1 MEERG
6 IDRRV
11 RKTKRQLRQALMDLM
26 SEKPSKSISVREL
39 AERAD
44 INRGTFYIHYK
55 DVSDLLQRLED
66 EMAERLILVCKKYA
80 YSTGEVDAFPYLTEL
95 YRFAQDNADLCLVL
109 LGPNGDR
116 AYTERICGILRSY
129 FLRDFLARFYSGSSD
144 RLDYFCSFIVSGT
157 RFSITLDPFYCQIIT
172 LPIDKGGLA
181 AAFRM
186 FSNQS
191 CCQLCQTFCTSSL
204 SSSISR
210 SFVMLRT
217 SSSLVMTM

>member
-66 EMAERLILVCKKYA
+66 EMAECLILVCKKYA
-80 YSTGEVDAFPYLTEL
+80 YSTSEVDAFPYLTEL

-129 FLRDFLARFYSGSSD
+129 FCMRQI
-144 RLDYFCSFIVSGT
+144 RLY
-157 RFSITLDPFYCQIIT
+157 YCLI
-172 LPIDKGGLA
+172 
-181 AAFRM
+181 
-186 FSNQS
+186 
-191 CCQLCQTFCTSSL
+191 
-204 SSSISR
+204 
-210 SFVMLRT
+210 
-217 SSSLVMTM
+217 

>member
-80 YSTGEVDAFPYLTEL
+80 YSTSEVDAFPYL
-95 YRFAQDNADLCLVL
+95 
-109 LGPNGDR
+109 
-116 AYTERICGILRSY
+116 TERICGILRSY

-144 RLDYFCSFIVSGT
+144 RLDYFCSFIVSGNL
-157 RFSITLDPFYCQIIT
+157 TLTLEWLSGGAKETPEEMAALAGAIIMDGVRT
-172 LPIDKGGLA
+172 L
-181 AAFRM
+181 
-186 FSNQS
+186 
-191 CCQLCQTFCTSSL
+191 
-204 SSSISR
+204 
-210 SFVMLRT
+210 
-217 SSSLVMTM
+217 

>member
-66 EMAERLILVCKKYA
+66 EMAERLIMVCKKYA
-80 YSTGEVDAFPYLTEL
+80 YSTCEVDAFPYLTEL
-95 YRFAQDNADLCLVL
+95 YRFARDNADLCLVL

-144 RLDYFCSFIVSGT
+144 RLDYFCSFIVSGNL
-157 RFSITLDPFYCQIIT
+157 TLT
-172 LPIDKGGLA
+172 LEW
-181 AAFRM
+181 
-186 FSNQS
+186 
-191 CCQLCQTFCTSSL
+191 L
-204 SSSISR
+204 SSGAKETPEEMAALAGAIIMDG
-210 SFVMLRT
+210 VRT
-217 SSSLVMTM
+217 L

>member
-80 YSTGEVDAFPYLTEL
+80 YSTSEVDAFPYLTEL
-95 YRFAQDNADLCLVL
+95 YRFARDNADLCLVL

-144 RLDYFCSFIVSGT
+144 RLDYFCSFIVSGNL
-157 RFSITLDPFYCQIIT
+157 TLTLEGSPAVQRRHRKRWPPWPAPSSWTVSGHCDICKETGRLPCLFYAV
-172 LPIDKGGLA
+172 P
-181 AAFRM
+181 
-186 FSNQS
+186 S
-191 CCQLCQTFCTSSL
+191 QTVH
-204 SSSISR
+204 R
-210 SFVMLRT
+210 
-217 SSSLVMTM
+217 

>member
-116 AYTERICGILRSY
+116 AYTERIAESY
-129 FLRDFLARFYSGSSD
+129 AVISCVTSWPGS
-144 RLDYFCSFIVSGT
+144 IPG
-157 RFSITLDPFYCQIIT
+157 
-172 LPIDKGGLA
+172 A
-181 AAFRM
+181 ATVWTI
-186 FSNQS
+186 SVP
-191 CCQLCQTFCTSSL
+191 SL
-204 SSSISR
+204 SPA
-210 SFVMLRT
+210 T
-217 SSSLVMTM
+217 

>member
-80 YSTGEVDAFPYLTEL
+80 YSTSEVDAFPYLTEL
-95 YRFAQDNADLCLVL
+95 YRFARDNADLCLVL

-116 AYTERICGILRSY
+116 AYTERICVGCRRYARYTPDRPGQCRPMFGAAGPQWRSGVYRAYLRHP
-129 FLRDFLARFYSGSSD
+129 
-144 RLDYFCSFIVSGT
+144 T
-157 RFSITLDPFYCQIIT
+157 
-172 LPIDKGGLA
+172 
-181 AAFRM
+181 
-186 FSNQS
+186 
-191 CCQLCQTFCTSSL
+191 QLFPA
-204 SSSISR
+204 
-210 SFVMLRT
+210 
-217 SSSLVMTM
+217 

>member
-11 RKTKRQLRQALMDLM
+11 RKTKQQLRQALMDLM

-80 YSTGEVDAFPYLTEL
+80 YSTSEVDAFPYLTEL
-95 YRFAQDNADLCLVL
+95 YRFARDNADLCLVL

-129 FLRDFLARFYSGSSD
+129 FLRDFLARFYSGSTVWTIS
-144 RLDYFCSFIVSGT
+144 V
-157 RFSITLDPFYCQIIT
+157 P
-172 LPIDKGGLA
+172 
-181 AAFRM
+181 
-186 FSNQS
+186 
-191 CCQLCQTFCTSSL
+191 
-204 SSSISR
+204 SSSPAI
-210 SFVMLRT
+210 
-217 SSSLVMTM
+217 

>member
-80 YSTGEVDAFPYLTEL
+80 YSTSEVDAFPYLTEL
-95 YRFAQDNADLCLVL
+95 YRFPGQRRFVFGAA
-109 LGPNGDR
+109 GPQWRSGVYR
-116 AYTERICGILRSY
+116 AYLRNP
-129 FLRDFLARFYSGSSD
+129 
-144 RLDYFCSFIVSGT
+144 T
-157 RFSITLDPFYCQIIT
+157 
-172 LPIDKGGLA
+172 
-181 AAFRM
+181 
-186 FSNQS
+186 
-191 CCQLCQTFCTSSL
+191 QLFPA
-204 SSSISR
+204 
-210 SFVMLRT
+210 
-217 SSSLVMTM
+217 

>member
-55 DVSDLLQRLED
+55 DVSDLLQRLGD

-144 RLDYFCSFIVSGT
+144 RLDYFCSFIVSGNL
-157 RFSITLDPFYCQIIT
+157 TLTLEWLSGGAKETPEEMAALAGAIIMDGVRT
-172 LPIDKGGLA
+172 L
-181 AAFRM
+181 
-186 FSNQS
+186 
-191 CCQLCQTFCTSSL
+191 
-204 SSSISR
+204 
-210 SFVMLRT
+210 
-217 SSSLVMTM
+217 